1 MARSS
6 SLFAKSKEWSLDL
19 QRAELTTAAPGA
31 PLPMNAIWR
40 TIRGY
45 VLWQYERG
53 TLHYDI
59 MVTLILIFVLF
70 SPRVI
75 NFNDKPIS
83 RNAHPTDVVVTAQAD
98 GRLFYQVSASA
109 VTPGDDSSVRD
120 QLLHIIEPI
129 SGAVSIVS
137 YETVSD
143 LKGKAQSYKV
153 LAKRE

>member
-1 MARSS
+1 M
-6 SLFAKSKEWSLDL
+6 
-19 QRAELTTAAPGA
+19 QRAGLTTTAPGA

-45 VLWQYERG
+45 ILWQYERG

-59 MVTLILIFVLF
+59 MVTLIILFVLF

-75 NFNDKPIS
+75 NFNDKPIA
-83 RNAHPTDVVVTAQAD
+83 RNPHPTEVVVTADAE
-98 GRLFYQVSASA
+98 GHLFYQVAASA
-109 VTPGDDSSVRD
+109 IAPGDDRSVRE
-120 QLLHIIEPI
+120 QLLRIIEPI

-143 LKGKAQSYKV
+143 RKGQVQSYKV
-153 LAKRE
+153 LAKRD

>member
-1 MARSS
+1 
-6 SLFAKSKEWSLDL
+6 
-19 QRAELTTAAPGA
+19 
-31 PLPMNAIWR
+31 MNAVWR

-45 VLWQYERG
+45 ILWQYERG

-70 SPRVI
+70 SPSVI
-75 NFNDKPIS
+75 NFNDKPVA
-83 RNAHPTDVVVTAQAD
+83 RNSHPTDVLVTTD
-98 GRLFYQVSASA
+98 GEGQLLYQVAASA
-109 VTPGDDSSVRD
+109 ITPGDDHAVRE

-143 LKGKAQSYKV
+143 HQGKVQSYKV
-153 LAKRE
+153 VVRRE

>member
-1 MARSS
+1 
-6 SLFAKSKEWSLDL
+6 LEQELVHL
-19 QRAELTTAAPGA
+19 QRAEITTAAPGA

-40 TIRGY
+40 TIRSY
-45 VLWQYERG
+45 ILWQHERG

-59 MVTLILIFVLF
+59 MVTLILIFIFF

-83 RNAHPTDVVVTAQAD
+83 RDPHPTEVIVTSD
-98 GRLFYQVSASA
+98 TEGHLLYQIEANA
-109 VTPGDDSSVRD
+109 VKAGDDQSVRS

-137 YETVSD
+137 YEPIKDV
-143 LKGKAQSYKV
+143 KGKVQSYKV
-153 LAKRE
+153 LAQRD